1 MGIAQSR
8 YADFENVVLEHQR
21 ERDNHVR
28 QLDVTRKELET
39 QSIKRAELEKIYSGQ
54 KAEVIKLKDRNVK
67 LDRELNKALK
77 DLKNREWEIK
87 QLESK
92 QDKTIVEHV
101 HVLEE
106 AKRVTDR
113 QLAEVQ
119 LELQKNQSY
128 IRSLEKTRGR
138 LMMEAE
144 DLTRE
149 TEKEKL
155 ELRQKE
161 KNIKFQ
167 EERTARALAD
177 VEKERQARD
186 TAALEAQRLRT
197 ELESTRSQS
206 HELAEHLALVQ
217 KAKENLESELEQL
230 ADESVNSDSLS
241 KTQRHYETRI
251 AHLEEQLEETEMNK
265 STVARI
271 RENIERQ
278 HAEIRRLVM
287 QGAPRDEDFQNR
299 LLKELKKVDGI
310 LEREMDRKT
319 PRRSEVQEPRD
330 LANYTPTK
338 SRSSTGAPSSPIVDR
353 EAQQARASSNQQV
366 AELKQH
372 VQVLELQMAAS
383 DRVRHHLEISLREL
397 TADLES
403 SDGSINYLRQTRSR
417 LAEENARLDELLK
430 DEADARRTAET
441 AQVEGIQ
448 AMWAKFQK
456 TIANERDSYLRLEES
471 KKALVS
477 GNMINS
483 YPSYNHSPRGLAC
496 PATRC
501 SSPD

>member
-1 MGIAQSR
+1 MGIAQAR
-8 YADFENVVLEHQR
+8 YKDFEDVVLEHQR
-21 ERDNHVR
+21 ERENNVR
-28 QLDVTRKELET
+28 QLDATRKELET
-39 QSIKRAELEKIYSGQ
+39 QSIKRAELEKVCSGQ

-77 DLKNREWEIK
+77 DLKDREWEIK

-119 LELQKNQSY
+119 LELQKNQGY

-167 EERTARALAD
+167 EERAAHALAD

-197 ELESTRSQS
+197 ELESARAQS
-206 HELAEHLALVQ
+206 NELAEHLVFVQ
-217 KAKENLESELEQL
+217 KAKENLESELERL
-230 ADESVNSDSLS
+230 ADESVNTDSLP
-241 KTQRHYETRI
+241 KVQRQYETRI
-251 AHLEEQLEETEMNK
+251 THLEEQLEEAELAK
-265 STVARI
+265 SIVARI

-287 QGAPRDEDFQNR
+287 QGAPRDEDFQSR
-299 LLKELKKVDGI
+299 LLQELKKADGM
-310 LEREMDRKT
+310 LEREMNQKT
-319 PRRSEVQEPRD
+319 LRRSGAQELLD
-330 LANYTPTK
+330 LANHTPTK
-338 SRSSTGAPSSPIVDR
+338 NQSSPGATSTPAVDR
-353 EAQQARASSNQQV
+353 EAQQARANSDRQV
-366 AELKQH
+366 SALKQH

-397 TADLES
+397 TAELEN
-403 SDGSINYLRQTRSR
+403 SDGSKQFLQKTRSR
-417 LAEENARLDELLK
+417 LAQENSRLAELLK
-430 DEADARRTAET
+430 DEADARRTAEA

-448 AMWAKFQK
+448 AMWAKFQE
-456 TIANERDSYLRLEES
+456 TIAGERGSYLRLEES

-477 GNMINS
+477 GK
-483 YPSYNHSPRGLAC
+483 
-496 PATRC
+496 ATHI
-501 SSPD
+501 SVILTDLGV

>member
-1 MGIAQSR
+1 
-8 YADFENVVLEHQR
+8 
-21 ERDNHVR
+21 
-28 QLDVTRKELET
+28 
-39 QSIKRAELEKIYSGQ
+39 
-54 KAEVIKLKDRNVK
+54 
-67 LDRELNKALK
+67 
-77 DLKNREWEIK
+77 
-87 QLESK
+87 
-92 QDKTIVEHV
+92 
-101 HVLEE
+101 
-106 AKRVTDR
+106 
-113 QLAEVQ
+113 
-119 LELQKNQSY
+119 
-128 IRSLEKTRGR
+128 
-138 LMMEAE
+138 
-144 DLTRE
+144 LTRE

-265 STVARI
+265 STIARI

-338 SRSSTGAPSSPIVDR
+338 NRSSTGAPSSPVVDR